1 MSGSAG
7 LAAAKRRRAL
17 GSGDSAP
24 PAPGS
29 GRVCRRNAR
38 TGVVSCGPA
47 GAPTRTAGRGGSG
60 GGQHPFVAHLQHQE
74 SRIRQLEEHL
84 SSGEAG
90 GIGVSDEDIASQVQ
104 EVASAAFEEV
114 AGRVSSLES
123 ALSKVATPEATDIA
137 YFRNKTE
144 DIETGLAD
152 LKRLLLKVQSFA
164 METNC
169 SLMKLQARIEKI
181 ESHGSEYVAKGR
193 SFEAWET
200 SMEERIESAVQR
212 KANELV
218 AACPAHPSIDGEN
231 NVQVAEQ
238 ENGQVDDGD
247 DGDDDDD
254 DDDDEEEAS
263 SST

>member
-47 GAPTRTAGRGGSG
+47 GAPTRTGAGS

-74 SRIRQLEEHL
+74 SRIRQLEEHI

-90 GIGVSDEDIASQVQ
+90 GIGVSDEDIATQVQ

-169 SLMKLQARIEKI
+169 SLMKLQARVEKI
-181 ESHGSEYVAKGR
+181 ESHGSESGAKER
-193 SFEAWET
+193 SFESWET
-200 SMEERIESAVQR
+200 SMEERIEAAVQR

-218 AACPAHPSIDGEN
+218 AACPAHPSIGGES
-231 NVQVAEQ
+231 NVQDTEQ
-238 ENGQVDDGD
+238 EEGQV
-247 DGDDDDD
+247 DDDD
-254 DDDDEEEAS
+254 DDDDEEEDAS